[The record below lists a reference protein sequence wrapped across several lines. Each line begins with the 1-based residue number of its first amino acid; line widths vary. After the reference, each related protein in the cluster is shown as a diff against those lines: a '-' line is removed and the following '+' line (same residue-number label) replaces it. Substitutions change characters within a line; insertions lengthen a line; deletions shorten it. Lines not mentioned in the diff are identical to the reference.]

1 MKTILKYIL
10 LSAFRDKLFIT
21 LLLSIIFSFA
31 LSNLIGFTALSE
43 EGQMQTIIFAGTS
56 KIILMFG
63 MIIFIC
69 FHINKSFENKE
80 IPFMLSKNISREK
93 FVFSYWVGFN
103 FISVILLFLMSIILF
118 LFCTINVLGAIQWL
132 VTVSFEIMIVSTFA
146 ILASLIIQSAIFS
159 IFLSSG
165 FYVIAKMMGFFL
177 NAFLITPDNKILSFL
192 INLSNYLLQII
203 SSLIPRLDLFGQT
216 RWLIYGPDYHTLN
229 IIILQSLIYIPI
241 IFFMAFYDFKKKQF

>member
-21 LLLSIIFSFA
+21 LFLSIIFSFA
-31 LSNLIGFTALSE
+31 LSNLVGFTALSE
-43 EGQMQTIIFAGTS
+43 EGQMQTIIFASTS

-80 IPFMLSKNISREK
+80 IPFMLSKNISREM
-93 FVFSYWVGFN
+93 FVFSYWIGFN
-103 FISVILLFLMSIILF
+103 FISIILLFLMSIILF
-118 LFCTINVLGAIQWL
+118 LFCSINTLGAIQWL
-132 VTVSFEIMIVSTFA
+132 VSVSFEIMIVSTFA
-146 ILASLIIQSAIFS
+146 ILSSLIIQSAIFS

-165 FYVIAKMMGFFL
+165 FYIIAKMMGFFL
-177 NAFLITPDNKILSFL
+177 NAFLITPDSKVLNFL
-192 INLSNYLLQII
+192 ITLSNYLLQII
-203 SSLIPRLDLFGQT
+203 SSIIPRLDLFGQT
-216 RWLIYGPDYHTLN
+216 RWLIYGPDYHMFN

>member
-21 LLLSIIFSFA
+21 LFLSIIFSFA
-31 LSNLIGFTALSE
+31 LSNLVGFTALSE
-43 EGQMQTIIFAGTS
+43 EGQMQTIIFASTS

-80 IPFMLSKNISREK
+80 IPFMLSKNISREM
-93 FVFSYWVGFN
+93 FVFSYWIGFN
-103 FISVILLFLMSIILF
+103 FISIILLFLMSIILF
-118 LFCTINVLGAIQWL
+118 LFCSINTLGAIQWL
-132 VTVSFEIMIVSTFA
+132 VSISFEIMIVSTFA
-146 ILASLIIQSAIFS
+146 ILSSLIIQSAIFS

-165 FYVIAKMMGFFL
+165 FYIIAKMMGFFL
-177 NAFLITPDNKILSFL
+177 NAFLITPDSKVLNFL
-192 INLSNYLLQII
+192 ITLSNYLLQII
-203 SSLIPRLDLFGQT
+203 SSIIPRLDLFGQT
-216 RWLIYGPDYHTLN
+216 RWLIYGPDYHMFN

>member
-21 LLLSIIFSFA
+21 LFLSIIFSFA
-31 LSNLIGFTALSE
+31 LSNLVGFTALSE
-43 EGQMQTIIFAGTS
+43 EGQMQTIIFASTS

-80 IPFMLSKNISREK
+80 IPFMLSKNISREM
-93 FVFSYWVGFN
+93 FVFSYWIGFN
-103 FISVILLFLMSIILF
+103 FISIILLFLMSIILF
-118 LFCTINVLGAIQWL
+118 LFCSINTLGAIQWL
-132 VTVSFEIMIVSTFA
+132 VSVSFEIMIVSTFA
-146 ILASLIIQSAIFS
+146 ILSSLIIQSAIFS

-165 FYVIAKMMGFFL
+165 FYIIAKMMGFFL
-177 NAFLITPDNKILSFL
+177 NAFLITPDSKVLNFL
-192 INLSNYLLQII
+192 ITLSNYLLQII
-203 SSLIPRLDLFGQT
+203 SSIIPRLDLFGQT
-216 RWLIYGPDYHTLN
+216 RWLIYGPDYHMFN

-241 IFFMAFYDFKKKQF
+241 IFFKAFYDFKKKQF

>member
-1 MKTILKYIL
+1 
-10 LSAFRDKLFIT
+10 
-21 LLLSIIFSFA
+21 
-31 LSNLIGFTALSE
+31 
-43 EGQMQTIIFAGTS
+43 
-56 KIILMFG
+56 
-63 MIIFIC
+63 
-69 FHINKSFENKE
+69 
-80 IPFMLSKNISREK
+80 
-93 FVFSYWVGFN
+93 
-103 FISVILLFLMSIILF
+103 
-118 LFCTINVLGAIQWL
+118 
-132 VTVSFEIMIVSTFA
+132 MIVSTFA

-192 INLSNYLLQII
+192 ITLSNYLLQII

-241 IFFMAFYDFKKKQF
+241 IFFMAFYDFKNAYCKAYGTLTLASKTFVNCSGIAQSTKGVVKPVNPRKIF